1 MCPLSLP
8 TVLARLHY
16 GHKQEEGVLTQTD
29 GVKTGASVVRV
40 ILWTTLDTEPEGH
53 APALCTFLCVCVY
66 VSRGVSV
73 LSAFVSVR
81 LSSSHTCASNCLKSC
96 VTPPDCILR
105 AASCQPMISQASC
118 GPILVIPSWGCR
130 RLSSRKSLDRRYFF
144 LRRRLMQTVWLRR
157 TAGCPS
163 CPHDQ

>member
-1 MCPLSLP
+1 M
-8 TVLARLHY
+8 LARLHY

-73 LSAFVSVR
+73 LSAFVSSFRSLVFLAKR
-81 LSSSHTCASNCLKSC
+81 
-96 VTPPDCILR
+96 R
-105 AASCQPMISQASC
+105 GAAP
-118 GPILVIPSWGCR
+118 
-130 RLSSRKSLDRRYFF
+130 KK
-144 LRRRLMQTVWLRR
+144 
-157 TAGCPS
+157 
-163 CPHDQ
+163 